1 LGKAYTYLWMATY
14 ANLDKWIEAVRN
26 CEHLT
31 ENQLKLLCDR
41 VKEILMEES
50 NVQPVHSPVIVCG
63 DVHGQFY
70 DLMELFRVGGEIPQ
84 KNYVFMGD
92 FVDRGHHSVETLE
105 LLLCYKARYPQCITL
120 LRGNHESRQV
130 TQVYGFYDECFR
142 KYGSANVWK
151 YCTEVFDY
159 LALACIIDGSILCVH
174 GGLSPDITTIDQMR
188 LIERNQEIPHEG
200 AFCDLM
206 WSDPEDIETWSVS
219 QRGAGYLFGSK
230 VTAQF
235 NEINRLQLICR
246 AHQLVQEGYKY
257 MFPMKNLITVWSAPN
272 YCYRCG
278 NVASILAFNENLDR
292 EVKIFKEV
300 AESGRPEVAKSG
312 IQYFY

>member
-1 LGKAYTYLWMATY
+1 MATD
-14 ANLDKWIEAVRN
+14 ANLDAWIESVRN
-26 CEHLT
+26 CDHLT

-84 KNYVFMGD
+84 KNYIFMGD
-92 FVDRGHHSVETLE
+92 FVDRGHHSVETLQ

-142 KYGSANVWK
+142 KYGSANAWK

-159 LALACIIDGSILCVH
+159 LALACLIDGSVLCVH
-174 GGLSPDITTIDQMR
+174 GGLSPDITTVDQIR

-230 VTAQF
+230 VTSQF
-235 NEINRLQLICR
+235 NQINHLQLICR

-278 NVASILAFNENLDR
+278 NVASILAFDENLDR

-300 AESGRPEVAKSG
+300 SESGRQEVAKAG